1 MMREELHSPRDRHRV
16 DLYSLAVSWPAE
28 EISVNENLVRSLL
41 VQQHP
46 DLAELPIET
55 FGAGW
60 DNTLWRLGESLI
72 VRLPRRAA
80 AAPSMANE
88 QRWLPELAPRL
99 SLPIP
104 APIRAGRPN
113 KDFPWYWSV
122 VPRLDGL
129 PGDDTIVTRPDHAAE
144 ALGRFLRELHQ
155 PAPFDAP
162 ENPFR
167 GVPLAMRADTF
178 DERMAALA
186 NEIDATAARQ
196 VWDRAVAARPWHGP
210 PVWLHGDLHPA
221 NILISDGTLAA
232 VIDFGDLCAGDPA
245 TDLAAAWMLL
255 PPSTIPLFSAAYGGV
270 ESDLIRRSLGWTVL
284 FASMLLVIGLD
295 DRPSYETVG
304 RSTLTK
310 AIEASDLSI

>member
-1 MMREELHSPRDRHRV
+1 
-16 DLYSLAVSWPAE
+16 VSWPVE

-46 DLAELPIET
+46 DLAELPIER

-60 DNTLWRLGESLI
+60 DNTLWRLGERLI

-80 AAPSMANE
+80 AAPLMANE

-113 KDFPWYWSV
+113 TDFPWYWSV
-122 VPRLDGL
+122 VPWFDGL
-129 PGDDTIVTRPDHAAE
+129 PGDDSIVARPDHAAK

-155 PAPFDAP
+155 PAPSDAP

-167 GVPLAMRADTF
+167 GVPLTMRSDAF
-178 DERMAALA
+178 DEWMTALA
-186 NEIDATAARQ
+186 EEIDVTATRR
-196 VWDRAVAARPWHGP
+196 VWDRAVEARPFHDI

-221 NILISDGTLAA
+221 NILISEGTVAA

-245 TDLAAAWMLL
+245 ADVAAAWMLL
-255 PPSTIPLFSAAYGGV
+255 PPSALPLFGAAYGGV
-270 ESDLIRRSLGWTVL
+270 ESDLIRRSLGWAVL
-284 FASMLLVIGLD
+284 FGSMLLAIGLD
-295 DRPSYETVG
+295 DRPSYENVG
-304 RSTLTK
+304 RSTLTR
-310 AIEASDLSI
+310 AIEASDLST